1 MSFASRTLAESVS
14 REQLEQIQRY
24 CRRLAATQPQ
34 AAFDALLSLRPY
46 WDGPGYIYVFVIW
59 DQDAEAILAATP
71 PGDATDVFTI
81 KVGRAEDVE
90 DRRARHEEQ
99 CPSLERMWAFKYPTN
114 HAKLLERLVH
124 LTLQFF
130 GARHPFRECPD
141 CAVRHMEYFSE
152 LLSGGL
158 EGVAAV
164 IEYWLSRIGEIP
176 ISSDINLRDPTKF
189 IQISV
194 KKEQRSAAWDGRE
207 AGSCVTPAVGRMNEN
222 AAATVTLAYHEGAT
236 CRLGF
241 YGCIMPS
248 LGGIYG
254 WLAARNDKW
263 SIYIY

>member
-24 CRRLAATQPQ
+24 WYITLVRKAGWIVVSY
-34 AAFDALLSLRPY
+34 LLHPY

-71 PGDATDVFTI
+71 PGDAADVFTI

-114 HAKLLERLVH
+114 DAKLLERLVH

-130 GARHPFRECPD
+130 GARRPFRECPD
-141 CAVRHMEYFSE
+141 CTVRHMEYFSE
-152 LLSGGL
+152 LFSGGL

-164 IEYWLSRIGEIP
+164 IKYWLSRIGEIP
-176 ISSDINLRDPTKF
+176 I
-189 IQISV
+189 
-194 KKEQRSAAWDGRE
+194 
-207 AGSCVTPAVGRMNEN
+207 
-222 AAATVTLAYHEGAT
+222 
-236 CRLGF
+236 
-241 YGCIMPS
+241 CIFM
-248 LGGIYG
+248 
-254 WLAARNDKW
+254 DD
-263 SIYIY
+263 